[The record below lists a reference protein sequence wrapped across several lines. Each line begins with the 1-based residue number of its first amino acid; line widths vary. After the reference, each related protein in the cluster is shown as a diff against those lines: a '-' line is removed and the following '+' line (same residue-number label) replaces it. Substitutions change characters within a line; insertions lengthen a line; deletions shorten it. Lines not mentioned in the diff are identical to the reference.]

1 MIALLFL
8 FILFILLQN
17 ASQNQGV
24 EISLLEYEEGWRFHR
39 FSETIRDDGG
49 SFS

>member
-8 FILFILLQN
+8 FIIFVLLQN

-24 EISLLEYEEGWRFHR
+24 EISVLGTKRNTFIFPTVLLKAC
-39 FSETIRDDGG
+39 TKI
-49 SFS
+49 